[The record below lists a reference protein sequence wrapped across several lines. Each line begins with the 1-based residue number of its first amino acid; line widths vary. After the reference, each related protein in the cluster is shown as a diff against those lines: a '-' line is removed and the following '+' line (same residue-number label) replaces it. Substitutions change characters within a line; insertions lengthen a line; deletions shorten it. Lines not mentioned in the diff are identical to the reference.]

1 MERIAARDGKLA
13 LGFVSEGTYPSECLT
28 GTWLRSG

>member
-1 MERIAARDGKLA
+1 MERIAARDVKLA

-28 GTWLRSG
+28 RSWLRSG